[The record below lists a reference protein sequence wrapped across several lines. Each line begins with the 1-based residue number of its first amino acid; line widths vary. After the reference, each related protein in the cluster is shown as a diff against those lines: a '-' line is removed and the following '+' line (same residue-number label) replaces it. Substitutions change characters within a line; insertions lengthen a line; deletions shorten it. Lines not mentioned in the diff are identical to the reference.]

1 MSKQFKKD
9 LDIYFNEV
17 KDISNRPTKKYNY
30 LIFDSS
36 KQNNFITNS
45 YSIVRLNNNNS
56 KEKNNIEIVKQ
67 YGVNTNESVVNSI
80 INIHN
85 TQIDNH
91 YCIPHGLLSETTE
104 EQIKTDDNKK
114 FLEFNGILFDL
125 RKIKHIAKL
134 IGGDCSIFTSET
146 EHNFICLSGK
156 SGYAYLLGCRTY

>member
-17 KDISNRPTKKYNY
+17 KDISNRPTKRYNY
-30 LIFDSS
+30 LIFDEE
-36 KQNNFITNS
+36 KHNNFITNS
-45 YSIVRLNNNNS
+45 YSIVRLNNNNK
-56 KEKNNIEIVKQ
+56 KEKDKIEIVKE
-67 YGVNTNESVVNSI
+67 YGFNKDEYVVNSI
-80 INIHN
+80 IKMHN

-146 EHNFICLSGK
+146 EHNFIIK
-156 SGYAYLLGCRTY
+156 NKYIIK

>member
-17 KDISNRPTKKYNY
+17 KDISNRPTKRYNY
-30 LIFDSS
+30 LIFDEE
-36 KQNNFITNS
+36 KHNNFITNS
-45 YSIVRLNNNNS
+45 YSIIRLNNNNK
-56 KEKNNIEIVKQ
+56 KEKENIEIVKE
-67 YGVNTNESVVNSI
+67 YGFNKDEYIVNSI
-80 INIHN
+80 IKMHN

-91 YCIPHGLLSETTE
+91 YCIPHGLLSEIKE
-104 EQIKTDDNKK
+104 EQIKIDDNKK

-134 IGGDCSIFTSET
+134 IGGDCGILTSET